1 MRNIDIERMMRIIN
15 FMEIELSDLKGFK
28 RIEYREYQEDRD
40 KRRSLERCIEN
51 VVNASLD
58 IAKILLAS
66 QDSEIP
72 DTYRQYFMILSASGL
87 IAESSAS
94 RLAEG
99 VGLRNI
105 LAHQYLD
112 IRWRSIKK
120 FLSENIEIY
129 FEWLEIARRLVKSN
143 DNTL

>member
-1 MRNIDIERMMRIIN
+1 MRKADNERLMRIIN
-15 FMEIELSDLKGFK
+15 FMELELNDLKRFTQ
-28 RIEYREYQEDRD
+28 IEYGEYQEDRD
-40 KRRSLERCIEN
+40 KRRNLERCIEN

-66 QDSEIP
+66 QESEIP
-72 DTYRQYFMILSASGL
+72 DTYRQYFMSLSSSGF
-87 IAESSAS
+87 IPESSAS

-112 IRWRSIKK
+112 IRWKSVKK
-120 FLSENIEIY
+120 FLSETVETY
-129 FEWLEIARRLVKSN
+129 FEWLEIARRLVKSSG
-143 DNTL
+143 L